1 MTIILFLIG
10 IPAVLAVIFP
20 FLHNQR
26 IRGYVVYTGAGIVM
40 LTTVVFIAQWIGNGA
55 ETMMLYPSTE
65 FVDHLMTVGDL
76 FLMCLIV
83 YLSIKYGKILPILLS
98 VGQTALVLYIE
109 FTTELPEA
117 PHMTVDWL
125 TILMCLIIAF
135 IGGFICIYTVG

>member
-55 ETMMLYPSTE
+55 GN
-65 FVDHLMTVGDL
+65 DDA
-76 FLMCLIV
+76 
-83 YLSIKYGKILPILLS
+83 LS
-98 VGQTALVLYIE
+98 VNRICGSS
-109 FTTELPEA
+109 
-117 PHMTVDWL
+117 DD
-125 TILMCLIIAF
+125 
-135 IGGFICIYTVG
+135 GGGSFSYVPDRVSEH

>member
-10 IPAVLAVIFP
+10 IPAVFALIFP

-65 FVDHLMTVGDL
+65 SVDHLMTVGDL
-76 FLMCLIV
+76 LDRR
-83 YLSIKYGKILPILLS
+83 
-98 VGQTALVLYIE
+98 
-109 FTTELPEA
+109 
-117 PHMTVDWL
+117 H
-125 TILMCLIIAF
+125 
-135 IGGFICIYTVG
+135 